1 MKNKIS
7 HYRPAAAAFL
17 SMMAMGLTSSTLSFF
32 LEPICEALQ
41 VGRGSFTLMF
51 SLMTVSG
58 ALSTPVLGQIA
69 GKKGVR
75 GIMLLS
81 GLWGG
86 GSFLLM
92 SMTRSLL
99 VLYISGFLLG
109 LLGSSCVSLC
119 ANVVVQRSFDER
131 EASGILGLVMAG
143 SGVGGVI
150 FNLVIPGI
158 MAGQGWQAGI
168 RGMAVCWAGV
178 MIIGALLL
186 GKEKIPEYTKTVGSV
201 GLGMTRQ
208 EAMKSPKLYLMVI
221 VVVATSVCCGLQ
233 QQQPSLLAGHGFAP
247 EKISLILSVQTAVLA
262 AAKVGQGILYGGFG
276 VRRGGTA
283 TLAIFALGMLML
295 TVKALVYPALVLVA
309 IGLGIYTTLFPLVTR
324 QVFGTREYAAI
335 WSLIATA
342 GSVGTVVLN
351 PLWGVIYDASG
362 SYTIALIGGPV
373 LLAGAIWALNR
384 MMGDRR

>member
-1 MKNKIS
+1 
-7 HYRPAAAAFL
+7 
-17 SMMAMGLTSSTLSFF
+17 
-32 LEPICEALQ
+32 
-41 VGRGSFTLMF
+41 
-51 SLMTVSG
+51 
-58 ALSTPVLGQIA
+58 
-69 GKKGVR
+69 
-75 GIMLLS
+75 
-81 GLWGG
+81 
-86 GSFLLM
+86 
-92 SMTRSLL
+92 
-99 VLYISGFLLG
+99 
-109 LLGSSCVSLC
+109 
-119 ANVVVQRSFDER
+119 
-131 EASGILGLVMAG
+131 
-143 SGVGGVI
+143 
-150 FNLVIPGI
+150 
-158 MAGQGWQAGI
+158 
-168 RGMAVCWAGV
+168 
-178 MIIGALLL
+178 
-186 GKEKIPEYTKTVGSV
+186 
-201 GLGMTRQ
+201 
-208 EAMKSPKLYLMVI
+208 MVI

-262 AAKVGQGILYGGFG
+262 AAKVCQGILYGGFG